1 MTLWR
6 LELLRLIRT
15 RRALVLGAVFAFFG
29 LVGPLTARYLAE
41 IIDRFG
47 GDEMTVIVPDAVPAD
62 GIVQFASSAQQIGLL
77 VAVVVAAGAL
87 TLNAVPEMSVFLRTR
102 VPSAARLV
110 VPRYLVSAAAVAVA
124 YVLGVG
130 IAWYETRVL
139 LGGLPAGGMLLGTL
153 LGILY
158 LAFAV
163 AVAAALGSRLSGV
176 LGTVLATLLVL
187 LVLPIIGIADAV
199 GRWLPSHL
207 VGAQV
212 DLIKD
217 GAAGD
222 YLAATLVTLGAT
234 ALLLAAAI
242 RGAKSREL

>member
-15 RRALVLGAVFAFFG
+15 RWAIALAAVYVFFG
-29 LVGPLTARYLAE
+29 FVGPLTARYLAE

-47 GDEMTVIVPDAVPAD
+47 GDEMTVIVPEAVPAD
-62 GIVQFASSAQQIGLL
+62 GIVQFSSNAQQIGLL

-87 TLNAVPEMSVFLRTR
+87 TLDALPEMSIFLRTR

-110 VPRYLVSAAAVAVA
+110 IPRYVVSAASISAA
-124 YVLGVG
+124 YVVG
-130 IAWYETRVL
+130 AAIAWYETAVL
-139 LGGLPAGGMLLGTL
+139 LGGLPVGGMLLGTL

-163 AVAAALGSRLSGV
+163 AVAAALGSRLGGV
-176 LGTVLATLLVL
+176 VGTVVTTLLVL
-187 LVLPIIGIADAV
+187 LVLPIAGIADAV

-212 DLIKD
+212 DLVK
-217 GAAGD
+217 GGSAAD
-222 YLAATLVTLGAT
+222 YLGTTLVTIVAIAILLT
-234 ALLLAAAI
+234 AAVRWAE
-242 RGAKSREL
+242 SREL

>member
-29 LVGPLTARYLAE
+29 MVGPLTARYLGE

-47 GDEMTVIVPDAVPAD
+47 GDQMTVIVPEAVPAD
-62 GIVQFASSAQQIGLL
+62 GIAQFAANAQQIGLL

-87 TLNAVPEMSVFLRTR
+87 TLDAVPEMSIFLRTR

-110 VPRYLVSAAAVAVA
+110 LPRYTVAATAVTAA

-130 IAWYETRVL
+130 IAWYESWVL
-139 LGGLPAGGMLLGTL
+139 LGGLPVIGMLLGTL
-153 LGILY
+153 FGILY

-163 AVAAALGSRLSGV
+163 AVAAALGSRLGGV

-187 LVLPIIGIADAV
+187 LVLPIIGIADTI

-212 DLIKD
+212 DLVKD
-217 GAAGD
+217 GSAGD
-222 YLAATLVTLGAT
+222 YLGATAVTIAAT

-242 RGAKSREL
+242 RGAGSREL